1 MIQNL
6 SKEIAMSFPLFIS
19 KKFTLSKKD
28 SRFITLISSIS
39 IVGICLGVATLI
51 IALSILEGFE
61 ETIRKKIIDFDS
73 HIQISSYQT
82 LLPNYRRIMP
92 NIRDML
98 NPFVEDISPYAS
110 NLAIISS
117 KFVQEGIN
125 LKGILPEN
133 KSLKLKENIILG
145 EYSFASDKN
154 PAIIIG
160 KKLADK
166 IFAHVGNEVT
176 IFALNKNQIPTPDN
190 LPNIQKFVVTGIF
203 ESGMA
208 EYDDLNAYTNI
219 EAAQSLFN
227 FGDNITGYDIKL
239 NNISKIDSLTT
250 LLSKDLRYP
259 HSVRSIYQ
267 KHRNIFT
274 WIELQKKPIPIV
286 LGLIIIVAV
295 FNIIGSLLMIVLE
308 KTNAI
313 GILKSLGAMNRHIS
327 RIFVYQGIFLAM
339 IGIIL
344 GNILA
349 YSLMSLQ
356 LRYNIISL
364 PSSVYFTSTVPIILT
379 SKIFIGVSLITLI
392 LCLTASFIPSYIA
405 SRVKPLSS
413 LRFS

>member
-1 MIQNL
+1 
-6 SKEIAMSFPLFIS
+6 MSFPFFIS

-39 IVGICLGVATLI
+39 VIGISLGVATLI

-73 HIQISSYQT
+73 HIQISSYQNI
-82 LLPNYRRIMP
+82 LPNYRRVLP
-92 NIRDML
+92 NIVEML
-98 NPFVEDISPYAS
+98 NPFVDDVNPYAS

-125 LKGILPEN
+125 VKGILPEN
-133 KSLKLKENIILG
+133 RSLKLKENIISG
-145 EYSFASDKN
+145 EYSLFSEDK
-154 PAIIIG
+154 PVIIIG

-166 IFAHVGNEVT
+166 IFVNIGDEVT
-176 IFALNKNQIPTPDN
+176 IFALNNNRIPSPDN
-190 LPNIQKFVVTGIF
+190 LPNIQKFIVTGIF

-208 EYDDLNAYTNI
+208 EYDDLNAYTNLKT
-219 EAAQSLFN
+219 AQQLFN

-239 NNISKIDSLTT
+239 NDISKIDSLTSV
-250 LLSKDLRYP
+250 LSKNLRYP
-259 HSVRSIYQ
+259 HSVRSIFQ

-286 LGLIIIVAV
+286 LGLIILVAV

-313 GILKSLGAMNRHIS
+313 GVLKSLGTLNFHIS
-327 RIFVYQGIFLAM
+327 KIFVYQGFFLAL
-339 IGIIL
+339 IGIFF
-344 GNILA
+344 GNLLA
-349 YSLMSLQ
+349 YVLMSLQ
-356 LRYNIISL
+356 LKYNIISL

-379 SKIFIGVSLITLI
+379 AKIFIGVSIITLL

-405 SRVKPLSS
+405 SRVKPISS
-413 LRFS
+413 LRFG

>member
-1 MIQNL
+1 
-6 SKEIAMSFPLFIS
+6 MSFPLFIS

-39 IVGICLGVATLI
+39 IVGICMGVATLI

-98 NPFVEDISPYAS
+98 NPFIEDISPYAS

-117 KFVQEGIN
+117 KFVQEGVNI
-125 LKGILPEN
+125 KGILPEN

-145 EYSFASDKN
+145 TYSFASDKN

-166 IFAHVGNEVT
+166 IFATVGEEVT
-176 IFALNKNQIPTPDN
+176 IFALNKNQIPSLDN

-219 EAAQSLFN
+219 EEAQSLFN

>member
-1 MIQNL
+1 
-6 SKEIAMSFPLFIS
+6 MSFPFFIS
-19 KKFTLSKKD
+19 KKFTLSKKN

-39 IVGICLGVATLI
+39 VIGISLGVATLI

-82 LLPNYRRIMP
+82 LLPNYRRIML
-92 NIRDML
+92 NIHEML
-98 NPFVEDISPYAS
+98 NPFVEDINPYAS

-117 KFVQEGIN
+117 KFVQEGVN
-125 LKGILPEN
+125 VKGILPEN
-133 KSLKLKENIILG
+133 KSLKIKENIISG
-145 EYSFASDKN
+145 KYSIVSDEN

-166 IFAHVGNEVT
+166 IFVNVGDEVT
-176 IFALNKNQIPTPDN
+176 IFALNNNQIPSPDN
-190 LPNIQKFVVTGIF
+190 LPNIQKFIVTGIF

-208 EYDDLNAYTNI
+208 EYDDLNAYTSI
-219 EAAQSLFN
+219 QTAQTLFN

-239 NNISKIDSLTT
+239 NNISKIDSLTS
-250 LLSKDLRYP
+250 LLSKNLRYP
-259 HSVRSIYQ
+259 HSVRSIFQ

-286 LGLIIIVAV
+286 LGLIILVAV

-313 GILKSLGAMNRHIS
+313 GVLKSLGALNSHIS
-327 RIFVYQGIFLAM
+327 RIFVYQGFFLAV
-339 IGIIL
+339 IGIFF
-344 GNILA
+344 GNLLA
-349 YSLMSLQ
+349 YVLMSLQ
-356 LRYNIISL
+356 LKYNIISL

-379 SKIFIGVSLITLI
+379 AKIFIGVSIITLL
-392 LCLTASFIPSYIA
+392 LCLTASFVPSYIA
-405 SRVKPLSS
+405 SRVKPISS
-413 LRFS
+413 LRFG

>member
-1 MIQNL
+1 
-6 SKEIAMSFPLFIS
+6 MSFPLFIS
-19 KKFTLSKKD
+19 KKFTLSKKN
-28 SRFITLISSIS
+28 SRFITLISFIS
-39 IVGICLGVATLI
+39 VIGISLGVATLI

-61 ETIRKKIIDFDS
+61 ETIQKKIIDFDS

-82 LLPNYRRIMP
+82 LLPNYKRIMP
-92 NIRDML
+92 NIREML
-98 NPFVEDISPYAS
+98 NSFAEDISPYAS
-110 NLAIISS
+110 NLAVISS
-117 KFVQEGIN
+117 KFVQEGVN
-125 LKGILPEN
+125 VKGILPEN
-133 KSLKLKENIILG
+133 QTLKLKENIISG
-145 EYSFASDKN
+145 EYSFASDEK

-166 IFAHVGNEVT
+166 IFVQVGDGVT
-176 IFALNKNQIPTPDN
+176 IFALNKNQIPSPDN
-190 LPNIQKFVVTGIF
+190 LPNIQKFIVTGIF

-208 EYDDLNAYTNI
+208 EYDDLNAYTTI
-219 EAAQSLFN
+219 KTAQTLFN

-250 LLSKDLRYP
+250 ILSKNLRYP
-259 HSVRSIYQ
+259 HLVRSIYQ
-267 KHRNIFT
+267 MHRNIFT

-286 LGLIIIVAV
+286 LALIILVAV

-313 GILKSLGAMNRHIS
+313 GVLKSLGALNSYIS
-327 RIFVYQGIFLAM
+327 RIFVYQGLFLAM

-344 GNILA
+344 GNLLA

-356 LRYNIISL
+356 LKYDIISL

-379 SKIFIGVSLITLI
+379 AKIFIGVSIITLI
-392 LCLTASFIPSYIA
+392 LCLTASFVPSYIA
-405 SRVKPLSS
+405 SKVKPLSS

>member
-1 MIQNL
+1 
-6 SKEIAMSFPLFIS
+6 MSFPFFIS

-39 IVGICLGVATLI
+39 VIGISLGVATLI

-73 HIQISSYQT
+73 HIQISSYQNV
-82 LLPNYRRIMP
+82 LPNYRRVLP
-92 NIRDML
+92 NIVEML
-98 NPFVEDISPYAS
+98 NPFVDDVNPYAS

-125 LKGILPEN
+125 VKGILPEN
-133 KSLKLKENIILG
+133 RSLKLKENIISG
-145 EYSFASDKN
+145 EYSLFSEDK
-154 PAIIIG
+154 PVIIIG

-166 IFAHVGNEVT
+166 IFVNVGDEVT
-176 IFALNKNQIPTPDN
+176 IFALNNNRIPSPDN
-190 LPNIQKFVVTGIF
+190 LPNIQKFIVTGIF

-208 EYDDLNAYTNI
+208 EYDDLNAYTNLKT
-219 EAAQSLFN
+219 AQQLFN

-239 NNISKIDSLTT
+239 NDITKIDSLTT
-250 LLSKDLRYP
+250 VLSKNLRYP
-259 HSVRSIYQ
+259 HSVRSIFQ

-286 LGLIIIVAV
+286 LGLIILVAV

-313 GILKSLGAMNRHIS
+313 GVLKSLGALNFQIS
-327 RIFVYQGIFLAM
+327 KIFVYQGFFLAL
-339 IGIIL
+339 IGIFF
-344 GNILA
+344 GNLLA
-349 YSLMSLQ
+349 YVLMSLQ
-356 LRYNIISL
+356 LKYNIISL

-379 SKIFIGVSLITLI
+379 AKIFIGVSIITLL

-405 SRVKPLSS
+405 SRVKPIST
-413 LRFS
+413 LRFG

>member
-1 MIQNL
+1 
-6 SKEIAMSFPLFIS
+6 
-19 KKFTLSKKD
+19 
-28 SRFITLISSIS
+28 
-39 IVGICLGVATLI
+39 
-51 IALSILEGFE
+51 
-61 ETIRKKIIDFDS
+61 
-73 HIQISSYQT
+73 
-82 LLPNYRRIMP
+82 
-92 NIRDML
+92 ML
-98 NPFVEDISPYAS
+98 NPFIEDISPYAS

-117 KFVQEGIN
+117 KFVQEGVNI
-125 LKGILPEN
+125 KGILPEN

-145 EYSFASDKN
+145 TYSFASDKN

-166 IFAHVGNEVT
+166 IFATVGEEVT
-176 IFALNKNQIPTPDN
+176 IFALNKNQIPSLDN

-208 EYDDLNAYTNI
+208 EYDDLNAYTKI
-219 EAAQSLFN
+219 ESAQSLFN
-227 FGDNITGYDIKL
+227 FRDNITGYDIKL
-239 NNISKIDSLTT
+239 NDISKIDSLTT

-344 GNILA
+344 GNLLA
-349 YSLMSLQ
+349 YLLMSLQ
-356 LRYNIISL
+356 LKYNIISL

>member
-1 MIQNL
+1 M
-6 SKEIAMSFPLFIS
+6 AFPLFIS
-19 KKFTLSKKD
+19 KKFTLSKKN

-51 IALSILEGFE
+51 IALSILQGFE

-73 HIQISSYQT
+73 HIQISSYQIF
-82 LLPNYRRIMP
+82 LPNYRRFMP
-92 NIRDML
+92 KIRDL
-98 NPFVEDISPYAS
+98 LKPFVEDISPYAS

-117 KFVQEGIN
+117 KFVQEGVNI
-125 LKGILPEN
+125 KGILPEN
-133 KSLKLKENIILG
+133 KSLKLNENIVLG
-145 EYSFASDKN
+145 DYSFASDKN

-166 IFAHVGNEVT
+166 IFVNVGDEVT
-176 IFALNKNQIPTPDN
+176 IFALNKNQIPSPDN

-208 EYDDLNAYTNI
+208 EYDDLNAYTKI
-219 EAAQSLFN
+219 ESAQSLFN

-239 NNISKIDSLTT
+239 NDISKIDSLTAV
-250 LLSKDLRYP
+250 LSQNLRYP
-259 HSVRSIYQ
+259 HSVRSIFQ

-286 LGLIIIVAV
+286 LGLIILVAV

-327 RIFVYQGIFLAM
+327 RIFVYQGFFLAM

-344 GNILA
+344 GNLLA
-349 YSLMSLQ
+349 YLLMSFQ
-356 LRYNIISL
+356 LKYNIISL

-379 SKIFIGVSLITLI
+379 SKIFIGVSIMTLI
-392 LCLTASFIPSYIA
+392 LCLAASFIPSYIA
-405 SRVKPLSS
+405 SRVKPISS

>member
-1 MIQNL
+1 
-6 SKEIAMSFPLFIS
+6 MSFPYFIS

-39 IVGICLGVATLI
+39 VIGISLGVATLI

-61 ETIRKKIIDFDS
+61 ETIRKKIIDFDA

-82 LLPNYRRIMP
+82 ILPNYRRILP
-92 NIRDML
+92 NIYKML
-98 NPFVEDISPYAS
+98 NPFVEDVNPYAS

-117 KFVQEGIN
+117 KYVQEGVNI
-125 LKGILPEN
+125 KGILPEN
-133 KSLKLKENIILG
+133 KSLKIKENIISG
-145 EYSFASDKN
+145 EYSFEDAENS
-154 PAIIIG
+154 AIIIG

-166 IFAHVGNEVT
+166 LFVNVRDRVT
-176 IFALNKNQIPTPDN
+176 IFALNNNQIPSPDN
-190 LPNIQKFVVTGIF
+190 LPNIQKFIVTGIF

-219 EAAQSLFN
+219 KAAQTLFN

-239 NNISKIDSLTT
+239 SNISKIDSLTT
-250 LLSKDLRYP
+250 LLSKNLRYP
-259 HSVRSIYQ
+259 HSVRSIFQ

-286 LGLIIIVAV
+286 LGLIILVAV

-313 GILKSLGAMNRHIS
+313 GILKSLGALNSHIS
-327 RIFVYQGIFLAM
+327 RIFVYQGFFLAV
-339 IGIIL
+339 IGIFF
-344 GNILA
+344 GNLLA
-349 YSLMSLQ
+349 YVLMSLQ
-356 LRYNIISL
+356 LKYNIISL
-364 PSSVYFTSTVPIILT
+364 PSSVYFTSTVPIFLT
-379 SKIFIGVSLITLI
+379 LKIFVGVSLITLI
-392 LCLTASFIPSYIA
+392 LCLTASFVPSYIA
-405 SRVKPLSS
+405 SRVKPISS

>member
-1 MIQNL
+1 
-6 SKEIAMSFPLFIS
+6 MSFPLFIS

-39 IVGICLGVATLI
+39 IVGICMGVATLI

-92 NIRDML
+92 NIRELL

-117 KFVQEGIN
+117 GYVQEGVNI
-125 LKGILPEN
+125 KGILPEN
-133 KSLKLKENIILG
+133 RSLKLKEKIILG
-145 EYSFASDKN
+145 EYSFTSEKN

-166 IFAHVGNEVT
+166 IFANIGDEVA

>member
-1 MIQNL
+1 
-6 SKEIAMSFPLFIS
+6 MSFPLFIS

-39 IVGICLGVATLI
+39 IVGICMGVATLI

-92 NIRDML
+92 NIRELL

-117 KFVQEGIN
+117 GYVQEGVNI
-125 LKGILPEN
+125 KGILPEN
-133 KSLKLKENIILG
+133 RSLKLK
-145 EYSFASDKN
+145 
-154 PAIIIG
+154 
-160 KKLADK
+160 
-166 IFAHVGNEVT
+166 
-176 IFALNKNQIPTPDN
+176 
-190 LPNIQKFVVTGIF
+190 
-203 ESGMA
+203 
-208 EYDDLNAYTNI
+208 
-219 EAAQSLFN
+219 
-227 FGDNITGYDIKL
+227 DNITGYDMKL

-259 HSVRSIYQ
+259 RSVRSIYQ

-286 LGLIIIVAV
+286 LGLIIILAV

>member
-1 MIQNL
+1 
-6 SKEIAMSFPLFIS
+6 MSFPLFIS

-39 IVGICLGVATLI
+39 IVGICMGVATLI

-92 NIRDML
+92 NIRELL

-117 KFVQEGIN
+117 KFVQEGVNI
-125 LKGILPEN
+125 KGILPEN

-145 EYSFASDKN
+145 TYSFASDKN

-166 IFAHVGNEVT
+166 IFATVGEEVT
-176 IFALNKNQIPTPDN
+176 IFALNKNQIPSLDN

-208 EYDDLNAYTNI
+208 EYDDLNAYTKI
-219 EAAQSLFN
+219 ESAQSLFN
-227 FGDNITGYDIKL
+227 FRDNITGYDIKL
-239 NNISKIDSLTT
+239 NDISKIDSLTT
-250 LLSKDLRYP
+250 VLSKNLRYP

-379 SKIFIGVSLITLI
+379 SKIFIVVSLITLI

>member
-1 MIQNL
+1 
-6 SKEIAMSFPLFIS
+6 MSFPLFIS

-39 IVGICLGVATLI
+39 IVGICMGVATLI

-92 NIRDML
+92 NIRELL

-117 KFVQEGIN
+117 KFVQEGVNI
-125 LKGILPEN
+125 KGILPEN

-145 EYSFASDKN
+145 TYSFASDKN

-166 IFAHVGNEVT
+166 IFATVGEEVT
-176 IFALNKNQIPTPDN
+176 IFALNKNQIPSLDN

-219 EAAQSLFN
+219 EEAQSLFN
-227 FGDNITGYDIKL
+227 FGDNISGYDIKL

>member
-1 MIQNL
+1 MRQFLLLLIKRFLNSNRKSGLVSSVSKITIGGIAIGITVVILALTILDGFESVISDKINEFNAQIKITGFGNRNL
-6 SKEIAMSFPLFIS
+6 PASEYIA
-19 KKFTLSKKD
+19 KKVTEDFKKD
-28 SRFITLISSIS
+28 ISS
-39 IVGICLGVATLI
+39 V
-51 IALSILEGFE
+51 
-61 ETIRKKIIDFDS
+61 D
-73 HIQISSYQT
+73 
-82 LLPNYRRIMP
+82 
-92 NIRDML
+92 
-98 NPFVEDISPYAS
+98 PFAS
-110 NLAIISS
+110 KLAIIKSPKVTDGITLTGVSTQFASNSFNKFLVDGTIFSS
-117 KFVQEGIN
+117 EPTDKEVLIGKNLAQKMGILKGDRITIFCLRGNAPPSLENPPAIEQFSVTGISEYDDWNAFIN
-125 LKGILPEN
+125 LKSAQELFGMSDEVSGFNISINYP
-133 KSLKLKENIILG
+133 LKLSVISSRLQDYLG
-145 EYSFASDKN
+145 
-154 PAIIIG
+154 
-160 KKLADK
+160 
-166 IFAHVGNEVT
+166 
-176 IFALNKNQIPTPDN
+176 
-190 LPNIQKFVVTGIF
+190 
-203 ESGMA
+203 
-208 EYDDLNAYTNI
+208 
-219 EAAQSLFN
+219 
-227 FGDNITGYDIKL
+227 
-239 NNISKIDSLTT
+239 
-250 LLSKDLRYP
+250 YP
-259 HSVRSIYQ
+259 FYVRSIYQ
-267 KHRNIFT
+267 VHQNIFT

>member
-1 MIQNL
+1 
-6 SKEIAMSFPLFIS
+6 MSFPLFIS

-39 IVGICLGVATLI
+39 IVGICMGVATLI

-98 NPFVEDISPYAS
+98 NPFIEDISPYAS

-117 KFVQEGIN
+117 KFVQEGVNI
-125 LKGILPEN
+125 KGILPEN

-145 EYSFASDKN
+145 TYSFASDKN

-166 IFAHVGNEVT
+166 IFATVGEEVT
-176 IFALNKNQIPTPDN
+176 IFALNKNQIPSLDN

-219 EAAQSLFN
+219 EEAQSLFN

-313 GILKSLGAMNRHIS
+313 GTLKSLGAMNRHIS